1 VEKNSLL
8 KSADLLRLYFL
19 VTIQMT
25 LLECGILYGK
35 GRPEKCDPR
44 VTSNIF

>member
-1 VEKNSLL
+1 MKKNSLL

-19 VTIQMT
+19 VTIQIG
-25 LLECGILYGK
+25 LLEWGILYGK